1 MIQTMRKFVSFVAVF
16 AFSSAMAVSALAAGK
31 DVKLEGEGQ
40 CAKCSLGIADKCENV
55 LVVEKDGK
63 KTNYFL
69 AGDKSKAFHKNL
81 CQGTKKTKVAGSCE
95 KKDDKLVV
103 TVTEIELVK

>member
-1 MIQTMRKFVSFVAVF
+1 MRKIISFVAVF
-16 AFSSAMAVSALAAGK
+16 AFSSIMALSAMAAGK

-40 CAKCSLGIADKCENV
+40 CAKCSLGIADKCQNV

-69 AGDKSKAFHKNL
+69 EGDKSKAFHKNL
-81 CQGTKKTKVAGSCE
+81 CQGTKKTTVAGSLE
-95 KKDDKLVV
+95 KKDDKNIV
-103 TVTEIELVK
+103 TVTAIELVK

>member
-1 MIQTMRKFVSFVAVF
+1 MAL
-16 AFSSAMAVSALAAGK
+16 SAMAEGK

-40 CAKCSLGIADKCENV
+40 CDKCENV

-81 CQGTKKTKVAGSCE
+81 CQGVKKTKVAGTWE

>member
-1 MIQTMRKFVSFVAVF
+1 MRKIISFVAVF
-16 AFSSAMAVSALAAGK
+16 AFSSAMALSAMAEGK

-40 CAKCSLGIADKCENV
+40 CAKCSLAIADKCENV

-69 AGDKSKAFHKNL
+69 VGDKSKAFHKNL
-81 CQGTKKTKVAGSCE
+81 CQGVKKTKVAGTWE